1 MRAVSD
7 NQPEY
12 ETRPRD
18 TQEATT
24 RRRDRLPVWPDDK
37 ERLFF
42 TRRSDSIRRIQI
54 SDLNET
60 LLIYLESLKALCK
73 LCWDRKPDRRPHMQ
87 YVIKE
92 LDVIF
97 SR

>member
-1 MRAVSD
+1 MRAGSD

-12 ETRPRD
+12 EIRPRD
-18 TQEATT
+18 IQEVIT
-24 RRRDRLPVWPDDK
+24 RRWDRLPVWPDDT

-60 LLIYLESLKALCK
+60 LLIYLEGLKALCK
-73 LCWDRKPDRRPHMQ
+73 LCWDRKPDRQPHMQ
-87 YVIKE
+87 YVTKE